1 MGKTYR
7 KMSTDKSKKKK
18 QRSKRN
24 QFNIRQKIQMEL
36 EAYENQK
43 EMPELPDEYLQTDG

>member
-7 KMSTDKSKKKK
+7 KMSTDESKKKK
-18 QRSKRN
+18 QRSKRK

-43 EMPELPDEYLQTDG
+43 EMPALPDDNLQADG